1 MEERF
6 ACICQYLPP
15 PLRGLLSRM
24 REGQGDF
31 LSRLSE
37 LRLRAGHHVALL
49 YDGKNLTLPVACT
62 QDEIREVLSS
72 LCGGSLYAHGE
83 SLRRGYICAH
93 GCRVGV
99 AGRAVWDGGQVVGLA
114 DVTSLCIRLPHT
126 VPGAGAVAQETFFRL
141 GGRAGL
147 LIYSPPGGGKTTML
161 RELARS
167 LSFGAR
173 AKRVA
178 LVDARGELYDED
190 FPPSCQVDVL
200 RHYPLAMGIEMAT
213 RTLAPEVLICD
224 EIGSMQEA
232 EAILAVQGCGVPLIA
247 SAHAAALAALLARP
261 PIALLAKSGVFGA
274 YIGIARRENTF
285 SYDVCVAQELREG
298 TLCYSR

>member
-6 ACICQYLPP
+6 AYICQCLPP
-15 PLRGLLSRM
+15 PLRGVISRM
-24 REGQGDF
+24 REGQADF
-31 LSRLSE
+31 LSRLAE
-37 LRLRAGHHVALL
+37 LRLRAGHHAALL

-62 QDEIREVLSS
+62 QEEIKEVFSS

-99 AGRAVWDGGQVVGLA
+99 AGRAVWEGGQVVGLA

-126 VPGAGAVAQETFFRL
+126 VPGAGAVAEETFFQL
-141 GGRAGL
+141 GCRAGL

-167 LSFGAR
+167 LSSGAQ

-178 LVDARGELYDED
+178 LVDARGELYDEN
-190 FPPSCQVDVL
+190 FPAACQVDVL

-232 EAILAVQGCGVPLIA
+232 EAILSVQGCGVPLIA
-247 SAHAAALAALLARP
+247 SAHAAALGELLARP
-261 PIALLAKSGVFGA
+261 PIALLAKNGVFGA
-274 YIGIARRENTF
+274 YIGIARRGNTF
-285 SYDVCVAQELREG
+285 SYDVSEAQEMREV
-298 TLCYSR
+298 TLCYSQ